1 MLRFTSANCKVFV
14 HGLPG
19 QGRAVVWFEG
29 TTGGVQ
35 IRVRSKT
42 HTLGQVLQLRQDGE
56 QHAARI
62 LGRVPATIEDAR
74 ALCGAGQI

>member
-29 TTGGVQ
+29 TAGGVQ

-56 QHAARI
+56 RQAGHI
-62 LGRVPATIEDAR
+62 LGRVPTTIEDVR
-74 ALCGAGQI
+74 ALCGAGKV